1 MLKRVNQYL
10 LASGKLKENEEI
22 FGENMEGVHSIEYS
36 NLESPFY
43 IFAIRRNGIWLSWEK
58 VEKRAKELGLPTVP
72 VLFKG
77 VVQSLEELKNLLRE
91 ESYLGGEREG
101 VVRNVNSFE
110 DLSLNIGKVVRQ
122 GHVQTDEHWS
132 RNWEKADISKDFW
145 THICFC

>member
-10 LASGKLKENEEI
+10 LTSGKLKENEEI

-43 IFAIRRNGIWLSWEK
+43 IFAIRRNGSWLSWKE

-77 VVQSLEELKNLLRE
+77 VVQSLEELKNLCFSLLRE

-101 VVRNVNSFE
+101 VV
-110 DLSLNIGKVVRQ
+110 VRLLEMQ
-122 GHVQTDEHWS
+122 FLL
-132 RNWEKADISKDFW
+132 RIYL
-145 THICFC
+145 